1 MRLLE
6 GTHQETFQ
14 LLLSVTLIPQCDAS
28 YYCSGTTP
36 PLPLPATAPPSSPGR
51 ARSSRST
58 GGARSGSSTGVPVAA
73 TVNCADNAGAKNF
86 YIISVKGTEARL
98 NQLPSACVGDM
109 DMATVKRGKSDLRKK
124 EHVDVLRKRRAS
136 AASFIPA

>member
-1 MRLLE
+1 M
-6 GTHQETFQ
+6 
-14 LLLSVTLIPQCDAS
+14 
-28 YYCSGTTP
+28 
-36 PLPLPATAPPSSPGR
+36 
-51 ARSSRST
+51 
-58 GGARSGSSTGVPVAA
+58 AA
-73 TVNCADNAGAKNF
+73 TVNCADKTGAKNF

-109 DMATVKRGKSDLRKK
+109 DMATVKKGKSDLRKK